1 MVCVY
6 EYWWKYPYLYFLTT
20 IMVIGWRERCL
31 PVLANLLPVELN
43 KIDIVSG
50 MVLAVSSKA
59 VSSRSGPG
67 WEHKIFAPFS

>member
-1 MVCVY
+1 
-6 EYWWKYPYLYFLTT
+6 
-20 IMVIGWRERCL
+20 MVIGWRERCL